1 MFTNGAV
8 PSLFLAVA
16 IASNGSIAMAGSSA
30 AKPATQTSSASKAA
44 PASWV
49 DPFDE
54 PSPPVKPGARP
65 AAAAPAKPGA
75 TTPAPVKPGARPA
88 AAAPAKPGATTPAPV
103 KPRATTPPP
112 VKPGATTAAP
122 VKPGATAAA
131 PAKREVA
138 AAAPP
143 AQSLPSKELEV
154 FMKAF
159 EGRWKCSTNFPA
171 GSLGPGSQPI
181 SARTDLSIKK
191 EFGGFSWHGEFK
203 LAKTAIT
210 SATRGVFQIGYAA
223 GPKQATFLSY
233 DSVGSAMMG
242 AGTLA
247 GDSVT
252 FAEEGFLKGTK
263 VSVRETLAAKGP
275 RKLFHK
281 FEIEQG
287 HGYQVVA
294 EDTCMK

>member
-30 AKPATQTSSASKAA
+30 TKPATQTSSASKAA
-44 PASWV
+44 PAAMSVSWV

-75 TTPAPVKPGARPA
+75 TS
-88 AAAPAKPGATTPAPV
+88 PAPV

-131 PAKREVA
+131 PAKLEVA

-210 SATRGVFQIGYAA
+210 SATSGVFQIGYAA

-247 GDSVT
+247 GDAVT

-287 HGYQVVA
+287 HGYQVIA

>member
-30 AKPATQTSSASKAA
+30 TKPATQTSSAAKAA
-44 PASWV
+44 PAAMSVSWV

-54 PSPPVKPGARP
+54 PSP
-65 AAAAPAKPGA
+65 
-75 TTPAPVKPGARPA
+75 PVKPGARPA

-131 PAKREVA
+131 PAKLEVA

-171 GSLGPGSQPI
+171 GSLGPGSQSI

-210 SATRGVFQIGYAA
+210 SATSGVFQIGYAA

-287 HGYQVVA
+287 HGYQVIA

>member
-1 MFTNGAV
+1 MFTSGAV

-30 AKPATQTSSASKAA
+30 TKPATQTSSAAKAA
-44 PASWV
+44 PAAMSVSWV

-54 PSPPVKPGARP
+54 PSP
-65 AAAAPAKPGA
+65 
-75 TTPAPVKPGARPA
+75 PVKPGARPA

-131 PAKREVA
+131 PAKLEVA

-203 LAKTAIT
+203 LAKTTIT
-210 SATRGVFQIGYAA
+210 SATSGVFQIGYAA

-275 RKLFHK
+275 RKLSHK

-287 HGYQVVA
+287 HGYQVIA
-294 EDTCMK
+294 EDICMK

>member
-30 AKPATQTSSASKAA
+30 TKPATQTSSAAKAA
-44 PASWV
+44 PAAMSVSWV

-54 PSPPVKPGARP
+54 PSP
-65 AAAAPAKPGA
+65 
-75 TTPAPVKPGARPA
+75 PVKPGARPA

-210 SATRGVFQIGYAA
+210 SATSGVFQIGYAA

-275 RKLFHK
+275 RKLSHK

-287 HGYQVVA
+287 HGYQVIA

>member
-30 AKPATQTSSASKAA
+30 TKPATQTSSAAKAA
-44 PASWV
+44 PAAMSVSWV

-65 AAAAPAKPGA
+65 AAA
-75 TTPAPVKPGARPA
+75 V
-88 AAAPAKPGATTPAPV
+88 PAKPGATTPAPV

-131 PAKREVA
+131 PAKLEVA

-210 SATRGVFQIGYAA
+210 SATSGVFQIGYAA

-287 HGYQVVA
+287 HGYQVIA

>member
-75 TTPAPVKPGARPA
+75 TTPAPVKP
-88 AAAPAKPGATTPAPV
+88 
-103 KPRATTPPP
+103 RATTPPP

-131 PAKREVA
+131 PAKLEVA

-210 SATRGVFQIGYAA
+210 SATSGVFQIGYAA

-287 HGYQVVA
+287 HGYQVIA

>member
-1 MFTNGAV
+1 M
-8 PSLFLAVA
+8 
-16 IASNGSIAMAGSSA
+16 
-30 AKPATQTSSASKAA
+30 
-44 PASWV
+44 
-49 DPFDE
+49 
-54 PSPPVKPGARP
+54 
-65 AAAAPAKPGA
+65 
-75 TTPAPVKPGARPA
+75 KPGARPA

-210 SATRGVFQIGYAA
+210 SATSGVFQIGYAA

-287 HGYQVVA
+287 HGYQVIA

>member
-30 AKPATQTSSASKAA
+30 TKPATQTSSASKAA
-44 PASWV
+44 PAAMSVSWV

-75 TTPAPVKPGARPA
+75 TTPAPVKP
-88 AAAPAKPGATTPAPV
+88 
-103 KPRATTPPP
+103 RATTPPP
-112 VKPGATTAAP
+112 VKPRATTAAP

-131 PAKREVA
+131 PAKLEVA

-210 SATRGVFQIGYAA
+210 SATSGVFQIGYAA

-247 GDSVT
+247 GDSIT

>member
-44 PASWV
+44 PVSWV

-75 TTPAPVKPGARPA
+75 PPPAPVKPGARPA
-88 AAAPAKPGATTPAPV
+88 AAAPAKPGATT
-103 KPRATTPPP
+103 
-112 VKPGATTAAP
+112 AAP

-131 PAKREVA
+131 PAKLEVA

-210 SATRGVFQIGYAA
+210 SATSGVFQIGYAA

-287 HGYQVVA
+287 HGYQVIA

>member
-30 AKPATQTSSASKAA
+30 TKPATQTSSASKAA

-65 AAAAPAKPGA
+65 AGAAPAKPGA
-75 TTPAPVKPGARPA
+75 TIPAPVKPGARPA

-103 KPRATTPPP
+103 KL
-112 VKPGATTAAP
+112 GATTAAP

-131 PAKREVA
+131 PAKLEVA

-191 EFGGFSWHGEFK
+191 EFSGFSWHGEFK

-210 SATRGVFQIGYAA
+210 SATSGVFQIGYAA

-275 RKLFHK
+275 RKLSHK

-287 HGYQVVA
+287 HGYQVIA
-294 EDTCMK
+294 EDICMK

>member
-1 MFTNGAV
+1 MFTSGAV

-30 AKPATQTSSASKAA
+30 TKPATQTSSAAKAA
-44 PASWV
+44 PAAMSVSWV

-65 AAAAPAKPGA
+65 AAAVPAKPGA
-75 TTPAPVKPGARPA
+75 TTPAPVKA
-88 AAAPAKPGATTPAPV
+88 
-103 KPRATTPPP
+103 RATTPPP

-131 PAKREVA
+131 PAKLEVA
-138 AAAPP
+138 AAVPP

-191 EFGGFSWHGEFK
+191 EFDGFSWHGEFK

-210 SATRGVFQIGYAA
+210 SATSGVFQIGYAA

-242 AGTLA
+242 AGTLV

-275 RKLFHK
+275 RKLSHK

-287 HGYQVVA
+287 HGYQVIA
-294 EDTCMK
+294 EDICMK

>member
-30 AKPATQTSSASKAA
+30 TKPATQTSSASKAA
-44 PASWV
+44 PAAMSVSWV

-75 TTPAPVKPGARPA
+75 TTPAPVKP
-88 AAAPAKPGATTPAPV
+88 
-103 KPRATTPPP
+103 RATTPPP
-112 VKPGATTAAP
+112 VKPRATTAAP

-131 PAKREVA
+131 PAKLEVA

-210 SATRGVFQIGYAA
+210 SATSGVFQIGYAA

-247 GDSVT
+247 GDSIT

-287 HGYQVVA
+287 HGYQVIA

>member
-30 AKPATQTSSASKAA
+30 TKPATQTSSASKAA
-44 PASWV
+44 PAAMSVSWV

-75 TTPAPVKPGARPA
+75 TTPAPVKP
-88 AAAPAKPGATTPAPV
+88 
-103 KPRATTPPP
+103 RATTPPP
-112 VKPGATTAAP
+112 VKPRATTAAP

-131 PAKREVA
+131 PAKLEVA

-210 SATRGVFQIGYAA
+210 SATSGVFQIGYAA

-287 HGYQVVA
+287 HGYQVIA